1 MVETRRQPHF
11 VVEEKAV
18 IELTAAI
25 NAHLA
30 IQAVQWAAQHNISIS
45 SMVAQA
51 LTEYI
56 LDVDSGLLTAPR
68 PVLRSL
74 LGRRGKGAGK

>member
-1 MVETRRQPHF
+1 MVETRRPHF
-11 VVEEKAV
+11 VAQEKAV

-30 IQAVQWAAQHNISIS
+30 ITAVQWAAQHQISVS
-45 SMVAQA
+45 ALVAQA

-56 LDVDSGLLTAPR
+56 MDVDSGLLMAPR
-68 PVLRSL
+68 PALRSL
-74 LGRRGKGAGK
+74 LGRRGKTPAK